1 MPTLKII
8 LSSTGCGSGTGGL
21 CIEDL
26 SPGTANDSNILTITV
41 LNNTGNGYTLT
52 ANVGDNT
59 TNSGRFNTSDL
70 VHTDT
75 NITNKF
81 TSLATNA
88 NIANNTDLTDSTWGY
103 SYKDETLS
111 NPSWSNYS
119 GLPLYSATT
128 PATLKTSYSPATSAE
143 GDNIKFKIAAK
154 SASNQASGEYNNVIN
169 FMITS
174 QPIPVTLSMAYENAG
189 KQKHNGYYKLQD
201 MNQSICNAT
210 EVLDEGSQMQAI
222 DIRDNKVYWITKLQ
236 DGKCWMT
243 QNLDLNLS
251 TSTALTNADT
261 DLNTVSSWTPMR
273 STINAVTDEN
283 TAGAITG
290 FAVDNNTPYS
300 IDTGDYY
307 WRNTSYND
315 ISACNVGTSYNSCDY
330 LTKPD
335 NTWKNYFSITPYA
348 SNGAHGHVGNF
359 YNWSALV
366 ASNDT
371 SGYTSSTYANVMN
384 NPPNSICPKG
394 WRLPTVSNDSYAIN
408 GTNEYARLA
417 NLYIGYSGNE
427 EISAEN
433 LWNAPTYWVL
443 AGYVQ
448 LIASRP
454 NQILYSPS
462 YNGMLGSSTVN
473 NSTMNYGI
481 GWSGRRVVPEY
492 SDYSRA

>member
-1 MPTLKII
+1 MLALINLVDATNVSAVGYSSDLGISFTFLPTLKII

-88 NIANNTDLTDSTWGY
+88 NIANNTDFTDSTWGY
-103 SYKDETLS
+103 SYMDETLS

-143 GDNIKFKIAAK
+143 GDKIKFKIAAK

-189 KQKHNGYYKLQD
+189 KQKYNGYYKLQD

-243 QNLDLNLS
+243 QNLDHDIDS
-251 TSTALTNADT
+251 TKTYT
-261 DLNTVSSWTPMR
+261 
-273 STINAVTDEN
+273 
-283 TAGAITG
+283 
-290 FAVDNNTPYS
+290 
-300 IDTGDYY
+300 
-307 WRNTSYND
+307 
-315 ISACNVGTSYNSCDY
+315 
-330 LTKPD
+330 
-335 NTWKNYFSITPYA
+335 
-348 SNGAHGHVGNF
+348 
-359 YNWSALV
+359 
-366 ASNDT
+366 SNDT
-371 SGYTSSTYANVMN
+371 DVPADWKPDKSTYPTSTTTWDTSSTGYNIQQSYDPGDKIWNGVTTSSSGTTINNMVQGTNQHYHLGNYYNWGAAVAMN
-384 NPPNSICPKG
+384 NTSSYTADNTDVNQSICPKG
-394 WRLPTVSNDSYAIN
+394 WMLPKSGTTNTSAGSFQYLVNQYNWASNSMTNPNMWATPLYFPLAGDWYGSSGGVAYVGYFWSSVVSSSSYA
-408 GTNEYARLA
+408 YY
-417 NLYIGYSGNE
+417 LYGHYSGM
-427 EISAEN
+427 
-433 LWNAPTYWVL
+433 VL
-443 AGYVQ
+443 PANGYYRYYGFSVRCV
-448 LIASRP
+448 SR
-454 NQILYSPS
+454 
-462 YNGMLGSSTVN
+462 
-473 NSTMNYGI
+473 
-481 GWSGRRVVPEY
+481 
-492 SDYSRA
+492 